1 MTKETYYMRQKK
13 ATVRDKR
20 DLLYR
25 KILEEELESTGIRL
39 NRTPPDIYFKKKKT
53 GGIKFNSM
61 VPLTKIGSDPASV
74 VHKVLQV
81 FFFERFFFQK
91 NSITHT
97 ALSCF

>member
-1 MTKETYYMRQKK
+1 MC
-13 ATVRDKR
+13 DKL
-20 DLLYR
+20 DLLHR

-81 FFFERFFFQK
+81 LKNFFSKNNFFELHYPYGLFLFLAANR
-91 NSITHT
+91 TLT
-97 ALSCF
+97 EP